1 MMAMIVTPVVIMP
14 MSMPAPMIVVF
25 TLIMAPALV
34 LTPVSRRVIVVIPV
48 ISHEIDAPT
57 ASPVF
62 GTMPSPVTLIT
73 RRNTQIDR
81 CLSIFRSLPDNDRL
95 LIDHLWRW
103 ITADVELSI
112 ETRLAH
118 ADGHTHLSECGN
130 GDRCEHYC
138 E

>member
-1 MMAMIVTPVVIMP
+1 MMAMILMPVVIMP
-14 MSMPAPMIVVF
+14 MSMTAPMIVVF
-25 TLIMAPALV
+25 ALIMAPTLV

-57 ASPVF
+57 AGPVF
-62 GTMPSPVTLIT
+62 GTIPAPMTLIT

-81 CLSIFRSLPDNDRL
+81 CRSVSRSLFDNDRL
-95 LIDHLWRW
+95 LIDHPWLW

-118 ADGHTHLSECGN
+118 ADGYTHLSECGSDD
-130 GDRCEHYC
+130 GCEHYC